1 MIKIEERA
9 DGVHICGYVNATG
22 KPSRPIITPRGKVI
36 EVIEERAFEQAL
48 RSNGEVTV
56 SVDHD
61 QSHIYAS
68 TRDNTL
74 SVYEDAI
81 GLHADVLVRDKDLID
96 IAKKGKIRGWS
107 FGMYNVVDDMEQ
119 RADDIP
125 IRHIKSLEL
134 DHITLVVHK
143 QPGVKANVIF
153 FDKRP
158 ASPEMQT
165 KEVWIYDF
173 RTNIH
178 FTLKQHPMTEDDLAD
193 FVKCYN
199 PENRYERSETWSEDN
214 PEGRFRKYSIDNILK
229 RDKLSLDIFWIKDKS
244 LADLDNLPPADELA
258 DDIIENLQGALD
270 SFKDL
275 KAQLN

>member
-81 GLHADVLVRDKDLID
+81 GLHADVLVRDKNLID

-143 QPGVKANVIF
+143 QPCYAATSVEVRADSDMVMETRTFEDESQVTIPKPDYSDF
-153 FDKRP
+153 EKRI
-158 ASPEMQT
+158 A
-165 KEVWIYDF
+165 
-173 RTNIH
+173 
-178 FTLKQHPMTEDDLAD
+178 
-193 FVKCYN
+193 
-199 PENRYERSETWSEDN
+199 
-214 PEGRFRKYSIDNILK
+214 
-229 RDKLSLDIFWIKDKS
+229 
-244 LADLDNLPPADELA
+244 EL
-258 DDIIENLQGALD
+258 G
-270 SFKDL
+270 
-275 KAQLN
+275 